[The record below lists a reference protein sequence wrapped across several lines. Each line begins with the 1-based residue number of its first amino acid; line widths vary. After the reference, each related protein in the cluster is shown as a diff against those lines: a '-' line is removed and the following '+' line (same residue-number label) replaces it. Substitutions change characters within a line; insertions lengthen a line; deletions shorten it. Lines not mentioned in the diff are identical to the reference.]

1 MWGADKHK
9 KMDIGKFGGKTT
21 IVAQDAEINGD
32 ISFSGVLQVDG
43 RIIGNIDAEQGLVRV
58 SEHGRVQGVINAP
71 NVLINGEVIGDV
83 HANEH
88 LELDAKAR
96 ITGNLYYRF
105 IEMVMGAQISGTLN
119 HLNEPAPAAPVAQIS
134 ARTHQDE

>member
-21 IVAQDAEINGD
+21 IVAQEAEINGD
-32 ISFSGVLQVDG
+32 ISFSGILQVDG
-43 RIIGNIDAEQGLVRV
+43 RIIGNINAEQGLVRV
-58 SEHGRVQGVINAP
+58 SEHGRVQGVITAP

-83 HANEH
+83 HAHEH

-96 ITGNLYYRF
+96 INGNLYYRF

-119 HLNEPAPAAPVAQIS
+119 HLNETASVTPIAQI
-134 ARTHQDE
+134 ADRTRQDE

>member
-21 IVAQDAEINGD
+21 IVAQDAEIQGN
-32 ISFSGVLQVDG
+32 INFTGVLQVDG
-43 RIIGNIDAEQGLVRV
+43 RIIGNIDAEQGLVRI
-58 SEHGRVQGVINAP
+58 SEHGRVEGVIHAP
-71 NVLINGEVIGDV
+71 NVLINGEVTGDV

-96 ITGNLYYRF
+96 ICGDLYYRV

-119 HLNEPAPAAPVAQIS
+119 HMNDTASVTPIAQIT
-134 ARTHQDE
+134 ARSNPDE

>member
-43 RIIGNIDAEQGLVRV
+43 RIIGNIDADQGLVRV

-71 NVLINGEVIGDV
+71 SVLINGEVIGDV

-119 HLNEPAPAAPVAQIS
+119 HLNEPAPTAPVAQIS

>member
-21 IVAQDAEINGD
+21 IIAQDAEIRGD
-32 ISFSGVLQVDG
+32 VSFSGVLQVDG
-43 RIIGNIDAEQGLVRV
+43 RIVGNIDAEQGVVRI
-58 SEHGRVQGVINAP
+58 SEHGRVEGMITAP
-71 NVLINGEVIGDV
+71 NVLINGEVKGDV

-96 ITGNLYYRF
+96 IAGNLYYRF
-105 IEMVMGAQISGTLN
+105 IEMIMGAQISGTLN
-119 HLNEPAPAAPVAQIS
+119 HLNETATVTPIAQIS
-134 ARTHQDE
+134 GRTTLDE